1 MSCLLEQGSHVKRSL
16 HQSQGWKNSGFW
28 QRPPFLV
35 NIELFDFFYLFF
47 LLLYDRIAHF
57 SAMSLLPTEW
67 QGLKLTFAEHLHH
80 LLPRNA
86 PLLDR
91 GGHSPRQLLPPGSCT
106 SCLAAAAQN
115 QEALLP
121 NQPLLHQPKVRNG
134 AQQGL
139 TKAMTFLTATT
150 SARGRP

>member
-1 MSCLLEQGSHVKRSL
+1 MKRSL

-47 LLLYDRIAHF
+47 LLLYDRTAHF

-91 GGHSPRQLLPPGSCT
+91 GDVLLGS
-106 SCLAAAAQN
+106 SCLRGAAPPAW
-115 QEALLP
+115 
-121 NQPLLHQPKVRNG
+121 
-134 AQQGL
+134 QQQHSILKPCSQINPSCINPRSG
-139 TKAMTFLTATT
+139 TERSKD
-150 SARGRP
+150 